1 MSQVTYTLELIPA
14 NASKIDQ
21 INRIVL
27 GAAYTTEGANIKA
40 APSTSAPAKQADAD
54 VAADD
59 LKSASQGAA
68 EASTTTLEELKNAA
82 KKAKKDHG
90 EEFTMQVLKD
100 AGVKVGSS
108 LGRSMSAVS
117 ANQYDEVIALW
128 VAGPQ
133 TAPAADEPEDDGFG
147 DEDDGLE
154 EDTSEVTAEAVK
166 TALKA
171 YSKSAGRDEA
181 KAIMTEHGASALSK
195 VDDCTPAQLK
205 AMFAKLV

>member
-40 APSTSAPAKQADAD
+40 APSASAPAKQADAD

-68 EASTTTLEELKNAA
+68 EASTTTLEELKTAA

-90 EEFTMQVLKD
+90 EEFTMQVLTD

-147 DEDDGLE
+147 DEDDGL